1 MKDYFHQILKWISY
15 NRGKVFGGILALVVV
30 AIMFGCQITTASLT
44 DPSREITE
52 DQFHQEYNLLISEI
66 DRDYL
71 LLEKKAEKL
80 VADYEIGAANLDKKR
95 EQRQEWVDLAG
106 GVITTALSGNPV
118 AWGDIVTSGG
128 FLLVSGLL
136 AGSVYDQRKKDKV
149 ITNLKMG
156 RSLIG
161 AAQV

>member
-1 MKDYFHQILKWISY
+1 M
-15 NRGKVFGGILALVVV
+15 
-30 AIMFGCQITTASLT
+30 
-44 DPSREITE
+44 
-52 DQFHQEYNLLISEI
+52 ISEI